1 MENGLVLLIT
11 TIVVAMAAVLLLQL
25 VIARSK
31 RVKVEMAWWFLA
43 WHLLHSGGK
52 SSVGR
57 AMD

>member
-31 RVKVEMAWWFLA
+31 RVKVEI
-43 WHLLHSGGK
+43 SGGK